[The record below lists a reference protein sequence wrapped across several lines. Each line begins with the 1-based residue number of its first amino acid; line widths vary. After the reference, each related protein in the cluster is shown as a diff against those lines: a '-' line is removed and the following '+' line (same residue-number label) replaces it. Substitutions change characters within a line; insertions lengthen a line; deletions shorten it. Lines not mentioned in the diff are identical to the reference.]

1 MTGAASAAKD
11 SARAL
16 WFKRYPATQTL
27 AAFALALFVTCACSI
42 DPLSVTGGDVMKVDS
57 TASGVYYGILEVF
70 LSFAG
75 HYGALPL
82 FALACL
88 ITFPFR
94 YVFFGRRDS
103 RRPSV
108 VVPALILSVCMV
120 VGASYDATSGAEAIL
135 GTPARIVE
143 SMVQLVGWYV
153 AGHVGIYLAYEVLD
167 WLGTHRVAFSEGRF
181 GHLWRAV
188 DFVLDKHPFAGPFAV
203 LCITWLP
210 TLIGMAPGIFMGD
223 TGAQIRQWF
232 NLPNGPSS
240 YLKLIDANV
249 FLNAHHPVL
258 HTAIIG
264 TCVQIGIDVFGSANQ
279 GVLLYT
285 VIQFLV
291 TALCE
296 AYAVSQLRR
305 FGTGLLTRACVLGFL
320 VFMPLFSSYA
330 VLITKD
336 IYFADALLILMIEV
350 AKLMLP
356 RISKKSGAKRALDGT
371 GSGKSAAVA
380 VAGEASGVPSA
391 ADSADAEGEA
401 VGGRFCEGAVV
412 AFEPCPQIAC
422 AFTWRD
428 WALMVVS
435 SLGVAFFRNGC
446 VVLSL
451 LALLICSCTQ
461 LYDRRRARV
470 DESALAPSRAR
481 VALPAAIALVTLG
494 VYVWFSAVFMPAH
507 AISPASRREAL
518 SIPFQMTAR
527 FVQKHDGA
535 HSGVKNGTDDGLVTK
550 KEREAIDRVL
560 NYKTLGK
567 RYNPNKS
574 DAVKSDYNEY
584 ASQEDIDAYF
594 AVWAEMFWKDPECYI
609 SAFVNNYYGYFYPS
623 ENDVLFYGST
633 TMRRCIARKGN
644 QIAPFDFAVMEG
656 PINKF
661 CSQVVNIYRVAIQS
675 IPLLS
680 LTLCSATYVWG
691 MAISSIYLLRARKWR
706 SLALWLPLWCV
717 LAVCLIGPCNGAT
730 YMRYI
735 YPVVLIAPF
744 TVAITLTWPRP
755 YIRRA

>member
-1 MTGAASAAKD
+1 MQTEDTAAVAAKD

-16 WFKRYPATQTL
+16 WFKRYPAGQTL

-42 DPLSVTGGDVMKVDS
+42 DPLSVSGGDVMQVDS
-57 TASGVYYGILEVF
+57 TASGAYYGVLEVF

-88 ITFPFR
+88 LTFPFR
-94 YVFFGRRDS
+94 YVFFGRSDS

-108 VVPALILSVCMV
+108 VIPAIILAVCML
-120 VGASYDATSGAEAIL
+120 VGQSYDVTSGAEAIF

-143 SMVQLVGWYV
+143 AIIQLVGWYV
-153 AGHVGIYLAYEVLD
+153 VGHVGIYLAYEVLD
-167 WLGTHRVAFSEGRF
+167 WLSIHRVMFSEGRF
-181 GHLWRAV
+181 GRFWRAI
-188 DFVLDKHPFAGPFAV
+188 DFVLNRHPFAGPFLV

-249 FLNAHHPVL
+249 LLNAHHPVL
-258 HTAIIG
+258 HTAILG
-264 TCVQIGIDVFGSANQ
+264 TCVQIGLDVFGSANA
-279 GVLLYT
+279 GLVVYT
-285 VIQFLV
+285 VIQFFV
-291 TALCE
+291 TAFCE
-296 AYAVSQLRR
+296 AYMVSQLRR
-305 FGTGLLTRACVLGFL
+305 FGTGLLTRMCVLGFL

-336 IYFADALLILMIEV
+336 IYFADALLVLMVQV

-356 RISKKSGAKRALDGT
+356 RISKKAGSAQALEGEGGEGSAVADTGAEASKT
-371 GSGKSAAVA
+371 PA
-380 VAGEASGVPSA
+380 VAGALPTKSTFAVFESRSAIDVP
-391 ADSADAEGEA
+391 
-401 VGGRFCEGAVV
+401 
-412 AFEPCPQIAC
+412 
-422 AFTWRD
+422 FTRRD
-428 WALMVVS
+428 WVLTAVS
-435 SLGVAFFRNGC
+435 SLGVAFLRNGC

-451 LALLICSCTQ
+451 LVLLICTGT
-461 LYDRRRARV
+461 LLIDRRRARKDAAILV
-470 DESALAPSRAR
+470 PSRTQI
-481 VALPAAIALVTLG
+481 ALPAAIALVTLG
-494 VYVWFSAVFMPAH
+494 VYVWFSSVFMPAH

-527 FVQKHDGA
+527 FVQKHDGK

-550 KEREAIDRVL
+550 QEREAIDRVL

-594 AVWAEMFWKDPECYI
+594 KVWLEMFWKDPECYI

-623 ENDVLFYGST
+623 ESDVLFYGST
-633 TMRRCIARKGN
+633 TMRRCMNRKGN
-644 QIAPFDFAVMEG
+644 RMAPFDFAPIEG
-656 PINKF
+656 TVNVA
-661 CSQVVNIYRVAIQS
+661 CAHAVNIYRVAIQS

-691 MAISSIYLLRARKWR
+691 MAISSIYLLRARRWR
-706 SLALWLPLWCV
+706 SLALWFPFWVV

-744 TVAITLTWPRP
+744 TVAVTLTWPRP
-755 YIRRA
+755 YSRRA

>member
-1 MTGAASAAKD
+1 MTEAASAAKD

-16 WFKRYPATQTL
+16 WFKRYPAAQTL

-42 DPLSVTGGDVMKVDS
+42 DPLSVSGGDIMQVDS
-57 TASGVYYGILEVF
+57 TASGAYYGILEVF

-88 ITFPFR
+88 LTFPFR

-108 VVPALILSVCMV
+108 IVPALVLSVCMV
-120 VGASYDATSGAEAIL
+120 AGASYDVTSGAEAIF

-143 SMVQLVGWYV
+143 ALIQLVGWYV
-153 AGHVGIYLAYEVLD
+153 VGHVGIYLAYEVLD
-167 WLGTHRVAFSEGRF
+167 WLSVHRAAFSEGRF
-181 GHLWRAV
+181 GQLWRAA
-188 DFVLDKHPFAGPFAV
+188 DFVLNRHSLAGPFAV
-203 LCITWLP
+203 LCIAWLP

-240 YLKLIDANV
+240 YLKLIDASV

-264 TCVQIGIDVFGSANQ
+264 TCVQIGLDVFGSANQ

-285 VIQFLV
+285 VIQFFV

-296 AYAVSQLRR
+296 AYAVSQLRH

-336 IYFADALLILMIEV
+336 IYFADALLVLMVEV

-356 RISKKSGAKRALDGT
+356 RISKKTASKEGLEGERGEESGA
-371 GSGKSAAVA
+371 AAV
-380 VAGEASGVPSA
+380 VDKAGEAC
-391 ADSADAEGEA
+391 ETI
-401 VGGRFCEGAVV
+401 GGRFGKGAVF
-412 AFEPCPQIAC
+412 ASELRPQIDL
-422 AFTWRD
+422 AFTRRD
-428 WALMVVS
+428 WVLTAVS
-435 SLGVAFFRNGC
+435 SLGVAFLRNGC

-461 LYDRRRARV
+461 LYDRRRARTDGSV
-470 DESALAPSRAR
+470 PVPSRVR
-481 VALPAAIALVTLG
+481 VALPAAIALATLG

-574 DAVKSDYNEY
+574 DAVKADYNEY

-594 AVWAEMFWKDPECYI
+594 AVWIEMFWKDPECYI

-623 ENDVLFYGST
+623 ENNVLFYGST

-656 PINKF
+656 PVNKF
-661 CSQVVNIYRVAIQS
+661 CSQIVNIYRVAIQS

-755 YIRRA
+755 FVRRA